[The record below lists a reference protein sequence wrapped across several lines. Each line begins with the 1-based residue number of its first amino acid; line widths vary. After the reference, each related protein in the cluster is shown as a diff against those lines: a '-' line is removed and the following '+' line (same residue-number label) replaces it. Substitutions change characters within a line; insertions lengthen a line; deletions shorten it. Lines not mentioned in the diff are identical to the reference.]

1 MSVCLERTKSP
12 RRSGW
17 PAGARARRA
26 ASRWRLADGAERLLL
41 SKGSLTAPAGAE
53 IRLRAPGSGGYGV
66 ANERDSARARED
78 RVNGYV
84 TDEDSV
90 SACPACS

>member
-1 MSVCLERTKSP
+1 MSLIYPDGRERRLNTK
-12 RRSGW
+12 GT
-17 PAGARARRA
+17 
-26 ASRWRLADGAERLLL
+26 
-41 SKGSLTAPAGAE
+41 LTAPADA
-53 IRLRAPGSGGYGV
+53 RVVMHAPGSGGYGV

-78 RVNGYV
+78 RVNEYV